1 MDDMTQNPGPTAG
14 PTTQSH
20 PDGHG
25 NGLDRFFGWIRSVD
39 LRRDGD
45 DKWLAGVCSGIAS
58 RLGVDPIVIRAV
70 LVLLVVL
77 GGVGI
82 TVYLIAW
89 AFLPNNHEEI
99 IAEKALRDGD
109 VLGIILLVVVGLSL
123 IGGTGLAGD
132 SSGLGWIWWVVV
144 PIGLVVWLVTRNRD
158 GRKARTGQP
167 AYGPPPAS
175 YGAQPAYGPPPAS
188 YGAQPGSAW
197 PASSPSTPAW
207 STSAPAVATPPFAP
221 GQTPEGAGTGTEG
234 SAAQA
239 PDPQNPVPETQ
250 EYSAVSTTY
259 APTTYAPAP
268 GATPPGGV
276 YAPPPAPVAPRPK
289 PPKVPRRRSG
299 GFVATL
305 LVGGLA
311 LAAYGAALSIHDAAN
326 WAGSDQTVAL
336 AAALAV
342 LGLGTLVL
350 GLLGRRAGF
359 TGFLAVV
366 LALVT
371 WTSSVVPDVTFGGGI
386 GERTWRPSAT
396 DTAAKYR
403 LGIGSAALDLADAP
417 DNPGTARQIEARV
430 GIGELRIYIPDNLT
444 VEVHSSV
451 GAGDISR
458 MGAADLGPIADPG
471 VNGDGGPVQLNGQ
484 DGRNISTV
492 ETFGTGAPDVVVD
505 AHVGLGQ
512 ILIGRE

>member
-1 MDDMTQNPGPTAG
+1 MDDMTQNPGPTQG
-14 PTTQSH
+14 PTNQTH
-20 PDGHG
+20 TDGPA
-25 NGLDRFFGWIRSVD
+25 NGLDRFFGWLRSVD

-89 AFLPNNHEEI
+89 AFLPNNREEI

-123 IGGTGLAGD
+123 IGGAGLTGD
-132 SSGLGWIWWVVV
+132 NSGLGWIWWVLV

-158 GRKARTGQP
+158 GRKSHPGGP

-175 YGAQPAYGPPPAS
+175 YTPPSVPYTAAPAPYA
-188 YGAQPGSAW
+188 AQPGA
-197 PASSPSTPAW
+197 
-207 STSAPAVATPPFAP
+207 TSAATPDD
-221 GQTPEGAGTGTEG
+221 QVRT
-234 SAAQA
+234 S
-239 PDPQNPVPETQ
+239 PVPESTASPTQ
-250 EYSAVSTTY
+250 EYAAVSTTY

-268 GATPPGGV
+268 GATPPGGT
-276 YAPPPAPVAPRPK
+276 YGPPPTPVAPRPR

-299 GFVATL
+299 GFVSTL

-311 LAAYGAALSIHDAAN
+311 LATYGATLSIHDRAN
-326 WAGSDQTVAL
+326 WAGSDETVAL
-336 AAALAV
+336 AAALGV

-366 LALVT
+366 LAFVT
-371 WTSSVVPDVTFGGGI
+371 WTASVVPDVTFGGGI

-396 DTAAKYR
+396 DTSAKYR
-403 LGIGSAALDLADAP
+403 LSIGSAELDLANAP

-430 GIGELRIYIPDNLT
+430 GIGELRIYIPENLT
-444 VEVHSSV
+444 VEVRSSV

-458 MGAADLGPIADPG
+458 LDTPGLGRITPPG
-471 VNGDGGPVQLNGQ
+471 IGGDGDPVQLEGR

-492 ETFGTGAPDVVVD
+492 ETFGTGSPDVVVE

-512 ILIGRE
+512 ILIGKE

>member
-1 MDDMTQNPGPTAG
+1 MDDMTQNPGPTTS
-14 PTTQSH
+14 PTNQTH
-20 PDGHG
+20 P

-109 VLGIILLVVVGLSL
+109 VLGIILLVVIGLSL
-123 IGGTGLAGD
+123 IGANGLTGDAG
-132 SSGLGWIWWVVV
+132 GLGWVWWVVV
-144 PIGLVVWLVTRNRD
+144 PIGLIVWLFTRNRD
-158 GRKARTGQP
+158 GRKSHGATGQP
-167 AYGPPPAS
+167 AYGPPPAGYAAPS
-175 YGAQPAYGPPPAS
+175 APYAAPTPYSAPAPYA
-188 YGAQPGSAW
+188 AQPGATS
-197 PASSPSTPAW
+197 PAD
-207 STSAPAVATPPFAP
+207 
-221 GQTPEGAGTGTEG
+221 Q
-234 SAAQA
+234 AQA
-239 PDPQNPVPETQ
+239 TTVPENPVSPTQ
-250 EYSAVSTTY
+250 EYAAVSPTAY
-259 APTTYAPAP
+259 APVPGATSSGGPSYPAATPEATSP
-268 GATPPGGV
+268 GATPPGGL
-276 YAPPPAPVAPRPK
+276 YGPPPTPVAPRPR

-299 GFVATL
+299 GFIATL
-305 LVGGLA
+305 LIGGLA
-311 LAAYGAALSIHDAAN
+311 LAAYGATLSIHDASN
-326 WAGSDQTVAL
+326 WPGSDETVAL
-336 AAALAV
+336 AAALGV
-342 LGLGTLVL
+342 LGLGVLVL
-350 GLLGRRAGF
+350 GLMGRRAGF

-371 WTSSVVPDVTFGGGI
+371 WTASVVPDVTFGGGI

-396 DTAAKYR
+396 DTTQRYR
-403 LGIGSAALDLADAP
+403 LSIGSAELDLANAP
-417 DNPGTARQIEARV
+417 DNPGTARRIEARV
-430 GIGELRIYIPDNLT
+430 GIGELKIYIPDNLT

-458 MGAADLGPIADPG
+458 IGAADLGSVTPPG
-471 VNGDGGPVQLNGQ
+471 LNSNGDPIQL
-484 DGRNISTV
+484 DGRDGRHISTV
-492 ETFGTGAPDVVVD
+492 ETFGTGAPDVVID

-512 ILIGRE
+512 IQIGKE

>member
-14 PTTQSH
+14 PTNSTTT
-20 PDGHG
+20 DGHT

-45 DKWLAGVCSGIAS
+45 DKWLAGVCSGIAT

-89 AFLPNNHEEI
+89 AFLPNNREEI

-109 VLGIILLVVVGLSL
+109 VLGIILLVVIGLSL
-123 IGGTGLAGD
+123 IGGAGLTGD
-132 SSGLGWIWWVVV
+132 NSGLGWVWWVVV

-158 GRKARTGQP
+158 GHKNRVASGQP

-175 YGAQPAYGPPPAS
+175 YVPPSAPYAAAPSPYAASAPVPYAPQPTSSADQAQP
-188 YGAQPGSAW
+188 
-197 PASSPSTPAW
+197 SPLSDHP
-207 STSAPAVATPPFAP
+207 TS
-221 GQTPEGAGTGTEG
+221 Q
-234 SAAQA
+234 
-239 PDPQNPVPETQ
+239 TQ
-250 EYSAVSTTY
+250 EHAAVST
-259 APTTYAPAP
+259 TTYAPAP
-268 GATPPGGV
+268 GATAPVATPPGGG
-276 YAPPPAPVAPRPK
+276 YGPPPTPVPPRPR
-289 PPKVPRRRSG
+289 PPKAPRRRSG

-311 LAAYGAALSIHDAAN
+311 LAAYGAMLSIHDAAN
-326 WAGSDQTVAL
+326 WSGSDETVAL

-371 WTSSVVPDVTFGGGI
+371 WTASVVPDVTFGGGI
-386 GERTWRPSAT
+386 GERTWRPSTT
-396 DTAAKYR
+396 DTTERYR
-403 LGIGSAALDLADAP
+403 LSIGSAELDLENAP
-417 DNPGTARQIEARV
+417 DNPGTAREIEARV
-430 GIGELRIYIPDNLT
+430 GIGELRIYIPENLT
-444 VEVHSSV
+444 VEVRSSV

-458 MGAADLGPIADPG
+458 IGTADLGPIARPG
-471 VNGDGGPVQLNGQ
+471 IDGDGDPIQLDGR

-492 ETFGTGAPDVVVD
+492 ETFGTGNPDVIVD

-512 ILIGRE
+512 ILIGKE

>member
-1 MDDMTQNPGPTAG
+1 MDDMTQNPGPTQG
-14 PTTQSH
+14 PTNQTH
-20 PDGHG
+20 TDGPA
-25 NGLDRFFGWIRSVD
+25 NGLDRFFGWLRSVD

-89 AFLPNNHEEI
+89 AFLPNNREEI

-123 IGGTGLAGD
+123 IGGAGLTGD
-132 SSGLGWIWWVVV
+132 NSGLGWIWWVLV

-158 GRKARTGQP
+158 GRKDRTGQP

-175 YGAQPAYGPPPAS
+175 Y
-188 YGAQPGSAW
+188 
-197 PASSPSTPAW
+197 
-207 STSAPAVATPPFAP
+207 TPPSVPYTA
-221 GQTPEGAGTGTEG
+221 
-234 SAAQA
+234 
-239 PDPQNPVPETQ
+239 DPQTQ
-250 EYSAVSTTY
+250 EYAAVSTTY
-259 APTTYAPAP
+259 APTAYAPTPA
-268 GATPPGGV
+268 ATPPGGV
-276 YAPPPAPVAPRPK
+276 YGPPPTPVAPRPR

-299 GFVATL
+299 GFVAAL

-311 LAAYGAALSIHDAAN
+311 LAAYGATLAIHDAAN
-326 WAGSDQTVAL
+326 WAGSDETVAL
-336 AAALAV
+336 AAALGV

-371 WTSSVVPDVTFGGGI
+371 WTASVVPDVTFGGGI

-396 DTAAKYR
+396 DTSERYR
-403 LGIGSAALDLADAP
+403 LSIGSAVLDLQNAP
-417 DNPGTARQIEARV
+417 DNPGTARQVEARV
-430 GIGELRIYIPDNLT
+430 GIGELRIYIPENLT
-444 VEVHSSV
+444 VEVRSSV

-458 MGAADLGPIADPG
+458 MDRADLDPLVPPRLEG
-471 VNGDGGPVQLNGQ
+471 DPVRFNGR

-492 ETFGTGAPDVVVD
+492 ETFGTGSPDVVVE

-512 ILIGRE
+512 ILIGKE

>member
-14 PTTQSH
+14 PSH
-20 PDGHG
+20 QTNSEGHA

-89 AFLPNNHEEI
+89 AFLPNNREEI

-109 VLGIILLVVVGLSL
+109 VLGIILLVVIGLSL
-123 IGGTGLAGD
+123 IGANGLAGD
-132 SSGLGWIWWVVV
+132 SWGAGWVWWVIV
-144 PIGLVVWLVTRNRD
+144 PVGLVVWLVTRNRD
-158 GRKARTGQP
+158 GHKARAGQP

-175 YGAQPAYGPPPAS
+175 YVPPSAPYTASYPTSYPAPPAVTAAAPAP
-188 YGAQPGSAW
+188 YAAQPGTAPTDQERSGAL
-197 PASSPSTPAW
+197 PETTDPS
-207 STSAPAVATPPFAP
+207 
-221 GQTPEGAGTGTEG
+221 
-234 SAAQA
+234 
-239 PDPQNPVPETQ
+239 TQ
-250 EYSAVSTTY
+250 EYPAVSTTY
-259 APTTYAPAP
+259 APAPAATAP
-268 GATPPGGV
+268 VTTPPGGV
-276 YAPPPAPVAPRPK
+276 YGPPPTPAAPRPK

-311 LAAYGAALSIHDAAN
+311 LAAYGATLSIHDAAN
-326 WAGSDQTVAL
+326 WPGSDETVAL
-336 AAALAV
+336 AAALGV

-350 GLLGRRAGF
+350 GLIGRRAGF
-359 TGFLAVV
+359 TGFLAIV

-371 WTSSVVPDVTFGGGI
+371 WTASVVPDVTFGGGI

-396 DTAAKYR
+396 DTSVRYR
-403 LGIGSAALDLADAP
+403 LSIGSAELDLANAP
-417 DNPGTARQIEARV
+417 DNPGTAGEIEARV
-430 GIGELRIYIPDNLT
+430 GIGELRIYIPENLT
-444 VEVHSSV
+444 VEVRSSV

-458 MGAADLGPIADPG
+458 MGTADLGPIAPPG
-471 VNGDGGPVQLNGQ
+471 IDGDGDPVQLDGR

-492 ETFGTGAPDVVVD
+492 ETFGEGSPDVIVD

-512 ILIGRE
+512 ILIGKE

>member
-1 MDDMTQNPGPTAG
+1 MTQNPGPTAG
-14 PTTQSH
+14 PTNQTRPGSQ
-20 PDGHG
+20 PGHT

-45 DKWLAGVCSGIAS
+45 DKWLAGVCSGIAQ

-89 AFLPNNHEEI
+89 AFLPNNREEI

-109 VLGIILLVVVGLSL
+109 VLGIILLVVIGLSL
-123 IGGTGLAGD
+123 AGGTGLAGD
-132 SSGLGWIWWVVV
+132 NWGIGWVWWVLV
-144 PIGLVVWLVTRNRD
+144 PVGLVVWLVTRNR
-158 GRKARTGQP
+158 GHKPPGQP

-175 YGAQPAYGPPPAS
+175 YTPPSAPYAAPYAGP
-188 YGAQPGSAW
+188 SAW
-197 PASSPSTPAW
+197 SAAPATYAAAPGTPTAASSPTV
-207 STSAPAVATPPFAP
+207 TS
-221 GQTPEGAGTGTEG
+221 
-234 SAAQA
+234 
-239 PDPQNPVPETQ
+239 PVPESTDSPTQ
-250 EYSAVSTTY
+250 ETPTVSTTTY
-259 APTTYAPAP
+259 APGAPAP
-268 GATPPGGV
+268 VATPPGGV
-276 YAPPPAPVAPRPK
+276 YGPPPAPVAPRPRPPK
-289 PPKVPRRRSG
+289 PPRAPRRRSG

-311 LAAYGAALSIHDAAN
+311 LAAYGATLSLHDANN
-326 WAGSDQTVAL
+326 WAGSDETVAL
-336 AAALAV
+336 AAALGV

-371 WTSSVVPDVTFGGGI
+371 WTASVVPDVTFGGGI

-396 DTAAKYR
+396 DTSERYR
-403 LGIGSAALDLADAP
+403 LSIGSAELDLASTP
-417 DNPGTARQIEARV
+417 DNPGTAREIEARV

-444 VEVHSSV
+444 VEVRSSV

-458 MGAADLGPIADPG
+458 MGSPDLGPIAPPG
-471 VNGDGGPVQLNGQ
+471 VDGDGDPVQLDGH

-492 ETFGTGAPDVVVD
+492 ETFGTGTPDVVID

-512 ILIGRE
+512 ILIGKG